1 MMIGKGLK
9 KDKNKSIAQKWKIIK
24 SIKTNYKIMK
34 VEELEKL
41 ALTFG
46 LLIKIQV
53 RETLGLCFFR
63 IVIAEQK
70 DNIIKIWA
78 EMKGWT
84 YLNKQGIQLDTLRI
98 LSKAPAF
105 VSELIWATTIAWA
118 IEKKSS
124 KKVRLLAIFD
134 SEGYSK
140 KLVRY
145 FKLIGFKI
153 VKEVGSSPV
162 DLLLRLVWGGAGT
175 LMKGEC
181 ISILKKLEK
190 KLSLIK
196 ES

>member
-1 MMIGKGLK
+1 
-9 KDKNKSIAQKWKIIK
+9 
-24 SIKTNYKIMK
+24 MK

-41 ALTFG
+41 ASAIG

-84 YLNKQGIQLDTLRI
+84 YLNKKGIQLDTLRI
-98 LSKAPAF
+98 LSKSPAF
-105 VSELIWATTIAWA
+105 VSELIWATTMAWA

-124 KKVRLLAIFD
+124 NKVRLLAIFD

-153 VKEVGSSPV
+153 VQEVGSGPV

-175 LMKGEC
+175 LMNGEC
-181 ISILKKLEK
+181 IFILKKLEK

-196 ES
+196 GS

>member
-1 MMIGKGLK
+1 
-9 KDKNKSIAQKWKIIK
+9 
-24 SIKTNYKIMK
+24 MK

-41 ALTFG
+41 ASTIG

-98 LSKAPAF
+98 LSKSPAF
-105 VSELIWATTIAWA
+105 VSELIWGTTMAWA

-124 KKVRLLAIFD
+124 NKARLLAIFD

-153 VKEVGSSPV
+153 IKEVGSSPV

-175 LMKGEC
+175 LMTGEC
-181 ISILKKLEK
+181 DSILKKLEK
-190 KLSLIK
+190 KLSSIK

>member
-1 MMIGKGLK
+1 
-9 KDKNKSIAQKWKIIK
+9 
-24 SIKTNYKIMK
+24 MK

-41 ALTFG
+41 AGSIG

-53 RETLGLCFFR
+53 RETIGLCFFR

-84 YLNKQGIQLDTLRI
+84 YLKKQGIQLDTLRI
-98 LSKAPAF
+98 LSKSPAF
-105 VSELIWATTIAWA
+105 VSELIWATTMAWA

-124 KKVRLLAIFD
+124 NKVRLLAIFD

-175 LMKGEC
+175 LMNGQC
-181 ISILKKLEK
+181 ISILKRLEK
-190 KLSLIK
+190 KLSLIE

>member
-1 MMIGKGLK
+1 
-9 KDKNKSIAQKWKIIK
+9 
-24 SIKTNYKIMK
+24 MK

-41 ALTFG
+41 ASSIG
-46 LLIKIQV
+46 LVIKIQI

-63 IVIAEQK
+63 IVVAEKK

-84 YLNKQGIQLDTLRI
+84 FLNKQAIQLDTLRI
-98 LSKAPAF
+98 LSRAPAF
-105 VSELIWATTIAWA
+105 VSELIWSTTMAWA

-124 KKVRLLAIFD
+124 NKARLLAIFD

-175 LMKGEC
+175 LMNGEC

-190 KLSLIK
+190 KLSLIE

>member
-1 MMIGKGLK
+1 
-9 KDKNKSIAQKWKIIK
+9 
-24 SIKTNYKIMK
+24 MK
-34 VEELEKL
+34 VEDLEKL
-41 ALTFG
+41 AGTIG
-46 LLIKIQV
+46 LLIKIQI

-63 IVIAEQK
+63 IVIAERI

-84 YLNKQGIQLDTLRI
+84 YLNKQGIQLDTLRV
-98 LSKAPAF
+98 LSEAPAF
-105 VSELIWATTIAWA
+105 VSELIWATTMAWE

-124 KKVRLLAIFD
+124 NTVILLAIFD

-153 VKEVGSSPV
+153 GKEVGSSPV
-162 DLLLRLVWGGAGT
+162 DLLLRLIWGGAGT
-175 LMKGEC
+175 LMNGEC

-196 ES
+196 KINPHDNYF

>member
-1 MMIGKGLK
+1 
-9 KDKNKSIAQKWKIIK
+9 
-24 SIKTNYKIMK
+24 MK

-41 ALTFG
+41 ASSIG

-84 YLNKQGIQLDTLRI
+84 YFNKQGIQLDTLRI
-98 LSKAPAF
+98 LSKAPTF
-105 VSELIWATTIAWA
+105 VSELIWATTMAWA

-124 KKVRLLAIFD
+124 NKVRLLAIFD

-153 VKEVGSSPV
+153 EKEVGTRPV

-175 LMKGEC
+175 LMKGDC
-181 ISILKKLEK
+181 ISILQKIEKQAIFLE
-190 KLSLIK
+190 
-196 ES
+196 

>member
-1 MMIGKGLK
+1 
-9 KDKNKSIAQKWKIIK
+9 
-24 SIKTNYKIMK
+24 MK

-41 ALTFG
+41 AGTIG
-46 LLIKIQV
+46 LLIKIQA

-70 DNIIKIWA
+70 ENIIKIWA

-84 YLNKQGIQLDTLRI
+84 YLNKKGIQLDTLRI
-98 LSKAPAF
+98 LSKSPAF
-105 VSELIWATTIAWA
+105 VSELIWATTMAWA
-118 IEKKSS
+118 LEKKSS
-124 KKVRLLAIFD
+124 TQARLLAIFD

-145 FKLIGFKI
+145 FKFIGFKI
-153 VKEVGSSPV
+153 VKEVGSSPL

-175 LMKGEC
+175 LMTGEC
-181 ISILKKLEK
+181 SFILKKLEK
-190 KLSLIK
+190 KLSLIE

>member
-1 MMIGKGLK
+1 
-9 KDKNKSIAQKWKIIK
+9 
-24 SIKTNYKIMK
+24 MK

-41 ALTFG
+41 ASSIG

-63 IVIAEQK
+63 IVVAEQK
-70 DNIIKIWA
+70 GNIIKIWA

-84 YLNKQGIQLDTLRI
+84 YLNNQGIQLDTLRI

-105 VSELIWATTIAWA
+105 VSELIWATTLAWA

-124 KKVRLLAIFD
+124 CKARLLAIFD

-145 FKLIGFKI
+145 FKLIGFNI
-153 VKEVGSSPV
+153 VKEVGSSPM
-162 DLLLRLVWGGAGT
+162 DLFLRLVWGGAGT
-175 LMKGEC
+175 LMTGES
-181 ISILKKLEK
+181 IPILKKLEK

-196 ES
+196 KS

>member
-1 MMIGKGLK
+1 
-9 KDKNKSIAQKWKIIK
+9 
-24 SIKTNYKIMK
+24 MK

-41 ALTFG
+41 AVTIG

-63 IVIAEQK
+63 IVVAEQK
-70 DNIIKIWA
+70 DNIIKILA

-98 LSKAPAF
+98 LSKAPNF
-105 VSELIWATTIAWA
+105 VSELIWATTMAWA

-124 KKVRLLAIFD
+124 KKARLLAIFD

-153 VKEVGSSPV
+153 VKEVGSSQV
-162 DLLLRLVWGGAGT
+162 DILLRVVWGGAGT
-175 LMKGEC
+175 LMNGDC
-181 ISILKKLEK
+181 DYILKKLTK
-190 KLSLIK
+190 KLSLI
-196 ES
+196 EQS

>member
-1 MMIGKGLK
+1 M
-9 KDKNKSIAQKWKIIK
+9 
-24 SIKTNYKIMK
+24 
-34 VEELEKL
+34 
-41 ALTFG
+41 
-46 LLIKIQV
+46 
-53 RETLGLCFFR
+53 
-63 IVIAEQK
+63 
-70 DNIIKIWA
+70 
-78 EMKGWT
+78 
-84 YLNKQGIQLDTLRI
+84 
-98 LSKAPAF
+98 
-105 VSELIWATTIAWA
+105 AWA

-124 KKVRLLAIFD
+124 NKVRLLAIFD

-190 KLSLIK
+190 KLSSIK